1 MSLKKSAISGFKWS
15 SFSQIGRQLIQLI
28 TSIIIARLLSP
39 ADFGLI
45 GMANIII
52 GFIGIFQDL
61 GTGAAI
67 VQQKNLTVKLIYS
80 IFWLNVIFG
89 LLVTSITILI
99 APLVGLFYNEPT
111 VTLIVRTLALSF
123 LFSSVSIIQKS
134 LLERDLK
141 FNAIA
146 KIEIIASLIGA
157 IVGISLAILGFKV
170 WALVAQTLAIVISTT
185 LSLWIATRWKPQLF
199 FSWQEIKTVS
209 NFSLNMAGFNIFNYF
224 IRNAD
229 NLLIGRFL
237 GAQAL
242 GYYTLAYLI
251 MLCPLQ
257 SISWGIFRVG
267 FPIFAQM
274 QDDNLR
280 FCYAYLRVVKM
291 ISMVTFPLMFGLWGL
306 VEPFVL
312 TVFQDKWSPIIP
324 LLLILVPLGLIQSI
338 GTTVGT
344 IYQAKGRADWM
355 FKWGIFAGIV
365 SVLAFI
371 VGLGWGILGVA
382 AAYTLTNLLI
392 LAYPNFAIPFKL
404 IDLSMPRFLQ
414 SLWRQFIC
422 SLIMLGAILSIKFF
436 LQGLSSAWILGIL
449 VPVGATVYLLS
460 SWLINRQQLQELIGL
475 IDHRQK

>member
-1 MSLKKSAISGFKWS
+1 
-15 SFSQIGRQLIQLI
+15 
-28 TSIIIARLLSP
+28 
-39 ADFGLI
+39 
-45 GMANIII
+45 
-52 GFIGIFQDL
+52 
-61 GTGAAI
+61 
-67 VQQKNLTVKLIYS
+67 
-80 IFWLNVIFG
+80 
-89 LLVTSITILI
+89 
-99 APLVGLFYNEPT
+99 
-111 VTLIVRTLALSF
+111 
-123 LFSSVSIIQKS
+123 
-134 LLERDLK
+134 
-141 FNAIA
+141 
-146 KIEIIASLIGA
+146 
-157 IVGISLAILGFKV
+157 
-170 WALVAQTLAIVISTT
+170 
-185 LSLWIATRWKPQLF
+185 
-199 FSWQEIKTVS
+199 
-209 NFSLNMAGFNIFNYF
+209 MAGFNIFNYF

-251 MLCPLQ
+251 MLYPLY
-257 SISWGIFRVG
+257 IAWGILRVS

-274 QDDNLR
+274 QDDNVR
-280 FCYAYLRVVKM
+280 FCYAYLRVIKM